1 MTRDDHE
8 QAGGPTS
15 TTDDKVSAMTTN
27 SGATASAATSEPTNK
42 SVGDLV
48 RNLSE
53 DLSRLVRDEIRLA
66 QAEVSEKAKKA
77 GIGIGAFGGAGVV
90 ALYGLGVLIAAAVLG
105 LATALPAWLAAL
117 IIGVVLF
124 VIAAIAALVGKK
136 KLKEAGPP
144 VPTRAIE
151 TTKADVAEIKESI
164 HR

>member
-1 MTRDDHE
+1 MSNE
-8 QAGGPTS
+8 NVSA
-15 TTDDKVSAMTTN
+15 SAMTTSN
-27 SGATASAATSEPTNK
+27 PTSTAAVTPDPADK

-48 RNLSE
+48 RSLSE

-66 QAEVSEKAKKA
+66 QAEVGEKAKKA
-77 GIGIGAFGGAGVV
+77 GIGIGAFGGAGVI

-105 LATALPAWLAAL
+105 LAAAVPAWLSAL
-117 IIGVVLF
+117 IIAVVLF
-124 VIAAIAALVGKK
+124 VIAGVAALIGRK
-136 KLKEAGPP
+136 KLQQAAPP

>member
-1 MTRDDHE
+1 MTNERVS
-8 QAGGPTS
+8 ASAMASNPS
-15 TTDDKVSAMTTN
+15 TT
-27 SGATASAATSEPTNK
+27 AAAVTSDPADK

-77 GIGIGAFGGAGVV
+77 GIGIGAFGGAGVI

-105 LATALPAWLAAL
+105 LATAVPAWLAA
-117 IIGVVLF
+117 IIVAVVLF
-124 VIAAIAALVGKK
+124 VVAGVAALIGRK
-136 KLKEAGPP
+136 KLQQAAPP

>member
-1 MTRDDHE
+1 MTSE
-8 QAGGPTS
+8 N
-15 TTDDKVSAMTTN
+15 VSAMSTN
-27 SGATASAATSEPTNK
+27 AGATAAAVTSETADK

-66 QAEVSEKAKKA
+66 QAEVGEKAKKA

-105 LATALPAWLAAL
+105 LAAAVPAWLAAL
-117 IIGVVLF
+117 IVGVVLF
-124 VIAAIAALVGKK
+124 VVAGVAALVGRK
-136 KLKEAGPP
+136 KLQQAGPP

-151 TTKADVAEIKESI
+151 STKADVAEMKESI
-164 HR
+164 KR

>member
-1 MTRDDHE
+1 MTE
-8 QAGGPTS
+8 Q
-15 TTDDKVSAMTTN
+15 TTGASAMA
-27 SGATASAATSEPTNK
+27 SGPGSTATAAVTPDAADR

-77 GIGIGAFGGAGVV
+77 GVGIGAFGGAGVI

-105 LATALPAWLAAL
+105 LAAAVPAWLAAL
-117 IIGVVLF
+117 IVAVVLF
-124 VIAAIAALVGKK
+124 VVAAVAALVGRR
-136 KLKEAGPP
+136 KLQEAGPP

-164 HR
+164 QR

>member
-1 MTRDDHE
+1 MSNE
-8 QAGGPTS
+8 
-15 TTDDKVSAMTTN
+15 KVSAMASNASTT
-27 SGATASAATSEPTNK
+27 AAAGTTEPADK

-66 QAEVSEKAKKA
+66 QAEVGEKAKKA

-105 LATALPAWLAAL
+105 LAAAVPAWLAAL
-117 IIGVVLF
+117 IVAVVLF
-124 VIAAIAALVGKK
+124 VVAAVAALIGRK
-136 KLKEAGPP
+136 KLQEAAPP

-164 HR
+164 KR

>member
-1 MTRDDHE
+1 MSMSNE
-8 QAGGPTS
+8 N
-15 TTDDKVSAMTTN
+15 VSASAMSSNVST
-27 SGATASAATSEPTNK
+27 TASAVTSRPTGTDPADK

-48 RNLSE
+48 RSLSE

-66 QAEVSEKAKKA
+66 QAEVGEKAKKA
-77 GIGIGAFGGAGVV
+77 GIGIGAFGGAGVI

-105 LATALPAWLAAL
+105 LAAAVPAWLAAL
-117 IIGVVLF
+117 IIAVVLF
-124 VIAAIAALVGKK
+124 VIAGVAALIGRK
-136 KLKEAGPP
+136 KLQQAAPP

>member
-1 MTRDDHE
+1 MSDE
-8 QAGGPTS
+8 
-15 TTDDKVSAMTTN
+15 KVSTMTTN
-27 SGATASAATSEPTNK
+27 ASTTTPAVTPDPADK

-66 QAEVSEKAKKA
+66 QAEVGEKAKKA

-105 LATALPAWLAAL
+105 LAAAVPAWLAAL
-117 IIGVVLF
+117 IVAVVLF
-124 VIAAIAALVGKK
+124 VVAAIAALVGRK
-136 KLKEAGPP
+136 KLQEAAPP

-164 HR
+164 KR

>member
-1 MTRDDHE
+1 MSNESVSASAMSSRSS
-8 QAGGPTS
+8 S
-15 TTDDKVSAMTTN
+15 TT
-27 SGATASAATSEPTNK
+27 AAAVTSDPADK

-48 RNLSE
+48 RSLSE

-90 ALYGLGVLIAAAVLG
+90 ALYGLGVLVAAAVLG
-105 LATALPAWLAAL
+105 LAAVLPAWLAAL
-117 IIGVVLF
+117 IVAVVLF
-124 VIAAIAALVGKK
+124 VVAAAAALVGRK
-136 KLKEAGPP
+136 KLQEAGPP

-164 HR
+164 QR

>member
-1 MTRDDHE
+1 MTNE
-8 QAGGPTS
+8 
-15 TTDDKVSAMTTN
+15 KVSASAMSSSVSTT
-27 SGATASAATSEPTNK
+27 ATAATPGAGTDPADK

-66 QAEVSEKAKKA
+66 QAEVGEKAKKA
-77 GIGIGAFGGAGVV
+77 GIGIGAFGGAGVI

-105 LATALPAWLAAL
+105 LAAAVPAWLAAV
-117 IIGVVLF
+117 IVAVVLF
-124 VIAAIAALVGKK
+124 VIAAVAALVGRK
-136 KLKEAGPP
+136 KLQEAGPP
-144 VPTRAIE
+144 VPTRAIA